1 MRLGTVTLAAA
12 MALAALISDAAAD
25 EAILEAYARGEYSAV
40 VASLAPLHEADKA
53 TTQQRLLLAR
63 SYLHL
68 DRADDGLAVLEAVL
82 SGGIDEPEASGLAG
96 QILFKGQRY
105 KQAINHL
112 ERAHRL
118 KGAAHITSMLG
129 LCHHAIGEKAQA
141 KKYLE
146 EALRQ
151 DARNPVNSFTLGII
165 HLERGAGAL
174 AEKHLLMAQEA
185 SMDGRTLHLHLGKAY
200 LLQRKHIGPVRVR
213 RITTKPRI
221 GDIVDEQVILG
232 REDASGDRYFVST
245 RFCALYEG
253 LLLLKSDPKQPEGMY
268 LAALGWLA
276 AGQDERAADHTKQM
290 ASLEPSPRVTRL
302 SGRLALAQRRV
313 KELARLVADG
323 MQRKHLSALDA
334 ADLYYEAALI
344 SRADGNRAK
353 AIALLARAD
362 QLHPTAAN
370 VLRALADLCVVTDQ
384 RDEAI
389 GYYRRLIELFPDAGD
404 IDELRNKLN
413 VLEEGESS

>member
-1 MRLGTVTLAAA
+1 MRLRTVTLAAA
-12 MALAALISDAAAD
+12 VVLAALNSGAAAD
-25 EAILEAYARGEYSAV
+25 EAILEAYARGDYAAV
-40 VASLAPLHEADKA
+40 AASLAPLHETDKA

-96 QILFKGQRY
+96 QILFKHQRY
-105 KQAINHL
+105 EQAIEHL

-129 LCHHAIGEKAQA
+129 LCHHAIGQTAQA

-151 DARNPVNSFTLGII
+151 DARNPVNSFALGTI
-165 HLERGAGAL
+165 HLNRGAGAL
-174 AEKHLLMAQEA
+174 AEKYLLMAQEA
-185 SMDGRTLHLHLGKAY
+185 GMESQALHLHLGKAY

-221 GDIVDEQVILG
+221 GDIVDEQVVLG
-232 REDASGDRYFVST
+232 PEDASEDRYFVCT

-253 LLLLKSDPKQPEGMY
+253 LLLLKSDPKQAEGRYM
-268 LAALGWLA
+268 AALGWLA
-276 AGQDERAADHTKQM
+276 AGQDERAADHTKQL

-302 SGRLALAQRRV
+302 SARLALAQHQV
-313 KELARLVADG
+313 KALKGIVADG
-323 MQRKHLSALDA
+323 MQRRHLSLLDA

-344 SRADGNRAK
+344 SRADGDRAN
-353 AIALLARAD
+353 AIALLQEAD

-384 RDEAI
+384 RDAAI
-389 GYYRRLIELFPDAGD
+389 RYYRRLIELFPDAGD

-413 VLEEGESS
+413 VLEDDESS